1 MPNDYYDTLDIDGD
15 ERPIADATARADI
28 SNKMDKL
35 NPTGTGAMSINR
47 ADSTTVGNYSTA
59 EGYAGTASGTA
70 SHAEGSLTQ
79 STGTGSHAEG
89 ILTEATG
96 DDSHAEGYS
105 TEAAVDHSHAEGLET
120 LAAGLAAH
128 AEGWDTQASDD
139 YSHAEGE
146 STVASGEAS
155 HAEGLN
161 CIASG
166 DDSHAEGWSTEASGL
181 HSHAEGVSTVAGGL
195 GSHAEGEGT
204 LASSNLQ
211 HVGGKYN
218 TEDTQGDFAEI
229 IGNGT
234 ADNAR
239 SNARTL
245 DWQGNE
251 RLSGGLTINAGT
263 ASETDIGTAISGK
276 MDADNPTGSGSFSM
290 NRRSGSSIGIY
301 SHAEGSG
308 CIASG
313 SESHAEGVQC
323 IASGLSAHAEGYLT
337 QATGNGS
344 HSEGEET
351 IASGTYSHA
360 EGFQTKARG
369 DNQHVFGQS
378 NIEDTNNQYAEIVGN
393 GDGVPNSPRERHNAR
408 TLDWQGNETIEGD
421 LFFNGGASGLTAQL
435 SGKQDALTAG
445 NNVQISGSTISAT
458 DTKPDSYYANDS
470 FADVT
475 AMATGGTWKEVGQ
488 FQISKGTWIILAA
501 IQYPSNATGMRSV
514 GLYIDSSTTQA
525 TDVTGIVY
533 QQTHR
538 AADGGATNL
547 VLTQLVQVPD
557 SRYIHIMG
565 RQTSGSS
572 MGTTTN
578 PIRIRARAIRILP

>member
-1 MPNDYYDTLDIDGD
+1 MANEYWDKLNLDGD
-15 ERPIADATARADI
+15 TRPIADTTARADI
-28 SNKMDKL
+28 TNKMDKL

-47 ADSTTVGNYSTA
+47 ADNTTVGNYSTA

-79 STGTGSHAEG
+79 STGTGSHSEG

-96 DDSHAEGYS
+96 DDSHAEGYA
-105 TEAAVDHSHAEGLET
+105 TEAAVDHAHAEGLET

-146 STVASGEAS
+146 SSVASGEAS

-245 DWQGNE
+245 DWN
-251 RLSGGLTINAGT
+251 
-263 ASETDIGTAISGK
+263 
-276 MDADNPTGSGSFSM
+276 
-290 NRRSGSSIGIY
+290 
-301 SHAEGSG
+301 
-308 CIASG
+308 
-313 SESHAEGVQC
+313 
-323 IASGLSAHAEGYLT
+323 
-337 QATGNGS
+337 
-344 HSEGEET
+344 
-351 IASGTYSHA
+351 
-360 EGFQTKARG
+360 
-369 DNQHVFGQS
+369 
-378 NIEDTNNQYAEIVGN
+378 
-393 GDGVPNSPRERHNAR
+393 
-408 TLDWQGNETIEGD
+408 GNETIEGD
-421 LFFNGGASGLTAQL
+421 FFFNGGATGLTNQL
-435 SGKQDALTAG
+435 AGKQDSLTAG
-445 NNVQISGSTISAT
+445 NNIQISGSTISAT
-458 DTKPDSYYANDS
+458 DTKPTNYSADDSWSNEDLASGTSWTKVAEATIGKGLWLVNWAVNFRSAGTSGNTGYRGAGCGLTAN
-470 FADVT
+470 AEPLT
-475 AMATGGTWKEVGQ
+475 
-488 FQISKGTWIILAA
+488 
-501 IQYPSNATGMRSV
+501 
-514 GLYIDSSTTQA
+514 YIR
-525 TDVTGIVY
+525 
-533 QQTHR
+533 QQTLACTSNTMTTLSGTAIYNETGSNTKIYLNARHTQ
-538 AADGGATNL
+538 GATIK
-547 VLTQLVQVPD
+547 TD
-557 SRYIHIMG
+557 
-565 RQTSGSS
+565 
-572 MGTTTN
+572 
-578 PIRIRARAIRILP
+578 ARLRVVRIL